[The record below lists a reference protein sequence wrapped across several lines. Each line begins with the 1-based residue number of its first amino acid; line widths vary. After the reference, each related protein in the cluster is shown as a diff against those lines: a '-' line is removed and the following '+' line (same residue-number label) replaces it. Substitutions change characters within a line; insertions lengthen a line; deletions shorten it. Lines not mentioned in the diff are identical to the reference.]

1 MKKIKQ
7 SDSKF
12 CKNTRIVSYGLNL
25 DICNKYLNM
34 KHIIYSMC
42 FQNIYLRLGF
52 SKCIDN
58 FSLFLNLEK
67 TLCACFRTIF
77 FFTIT
82 ELYILP
88 YNPV

>member
-25 DICNKYLNM
+25 DICNKYET
-34 KHIIYSMC
+34 H
-42 FQNIYLRLGF
+42 NIFNVF
-52 SKCIDN
+52 SKYLFTIRVFKMYRQFLIISKPGENPLCL
-58 FSLFLNLEK
+58 FSYY
-67 TLCACFRTIF
+67 F